1 MIDYPIVDDAAMET
15 LAMNVEATNCN
26 HHRHRRYSESELSV
40 STTLSLSLSM
50 TQLSNQTSSSSS
62 SGDENL
68 SNGENLVG
76 AGMSICYDDEEVE
89 EGGATIQA
97 ANNHDDDDEEAQ
109 HQHYTRSSSHRTVSL
124 KGRKDESKGTFEHY
138 VEYEEQIDQ
147 NQARRNSS
155 KNKYE
160 WSAAK
165 ASLQMD
171 VVHEGKLVNSLK
183 RKNSTVSFV
192 ENNSIPR
199 AMEPEQKFEGSRSA
213 VSIWD
218 DSLVAAPPPPLYRGR
233 EISEMSTPGAI
244 AVPGFLGQDNVAND
258 DTTVTVHPDEDG
270 ELGGLPTCH
279 ATLVHDEEVVLAIS
293 AMDITEQ
300 ESKSKRRQRITCIG
314 GVTIIAILVTI
325 IVAVM
330 LNQGQDQ
337 PQSHSPSSSPS
348 SGPTNMLVGLNEI
361 VALDG
366 GFPAETT
373 AQYEALQWLSD
384 NSNSAEYSKEELRQ
398 RYSLATLLYSNLKY
412 TNQAPDSLSN
422 KSHCTW
428 SGIECRNEKGAG
440 NMQVIGIHRTLLK
453 PTTDSVLT
461 LPPELALLSNSLQYL
476 QFPNTTLEGTFPS
489 ELGRLTELKL
499 LEFSANPDF
508 TQGQLFSEIGRLH
521 QLEKLSLHN
530 CGLTGVLPT
539 EIGLMKNLVF
549 LDLSGNN
556 FASTMPTQIGQLT
569 QLEHFDIQGNQF
581 YNDFPPHVGFLKNL
595 TYFDIS
601 NNRIVSRDS
610 NGYLPLELTNLTKL
624 QYLDAAGNGISGF
637 VNFFQCHENN
647 NQACQEFSQLLPPD
661 YSLPSDLGRLTLLTW
676 LDLSDNEIQSN
687 LPVSLLEKLTNLES
701 FILVE
706 NSLFGSI
713 PSEFGLLTKLTHAD
727 LGENDFTG
735 PPPEDL
741 SKLTPLNF
749 LNLQSNDTAGI
760 INCSMYP
767 NISLQVDCDQLQCSG
782 DCNCSHLDGN
792 LLTYCPAFY
801 SNSTDG

>member
-1 MIDYPIVDDAAMET
+1 
-15 LAMNVEATNCN
+15 
-26 HHRHRRYSESELSV
+26 
-40 STTLSLSLSM
+40 M
-50 TQLSNQTSSSSS
+50 T
-62 SGDENL
+62 
-68 SNGENLVG
+68 
-76 AGMSICYDDEEVE
+76 A
-89 EGGATIQA
+89 
-97 ANNHDDDDEEAQ
+97 
-109 HQHYTRSSSHRTVSL
+109 
-124 KGRKDESKGTFEHY
+124 
-138 VEYEEQIDQ
+138 
-147 NQARRNSS
+147 
-155 KNKYE
+155 
-160 WSAAK
+160 
-165 ASLQMD
+165 
-171 VVHEGKLVNSLK
+171 
-183 RKNSTVSFV
+183 
-192 ENNSIPR
+192 
-199 AMEPEQKFEGSRSA
+199 
-213 VSIWD
+213 
-218 DSLVAAPPPPLYRGR
+218 
-233 EISEMSTPGAI
+233 
-244 AVPGFLGQDNVAND
+244 
-258 DTTVTVHPDEDG
+258 
-270 ELGGLPTCH
+270 
-279 ATLVHDEEVVLAIS
+279 
-293 AMDITEQ
+293 
-300 ESKSKRRQRITCIG
+300 CIG
-314 GVTIIAILVTI
+314 AVTIIAGL
-325 IVAVM
+325 VAVVVTAM
-330 LNQGQDQ
+330 VLRSPKTKQQQ
-337 PQSHSPSSSPS
+337 QQLSISPSLSPTHVL
-348 SGPTNMLVGLNEI
+348 GGLYTI
-361 VALDG
+361 VALNPD
-366 GFPAETT
+366 FPAETT
-373 AQYEALQWLSD
+373 AQYEALQWLSE
-384 NSNSAEYSKEELRQ
+384 NSISGEYSQDELRQ

-412 TNQAPDSLSN
+412 TNQAPDSLLN
-422 KSHCTW
+422 VSHCSW
-428 SGIECRNEKGAG
+428 SGIKCRNEKGAG
-440 NMQVIGIHRTLLK
+440 NMQVIGIHGTLLK

-461 LPPELALLSNSLQYL
+461 IPPELALLSNSLQYL

-499 LEFSANPDF
+499 LEFSANSEP
-508 TQGQLFSEIGRLH
+508 TKGQLFSEIGRLH
-521 QLEKLSLHN
+521 RLEHLSLHN

-647 NQACQEFSQLLPPD
+647 NQACREFSQLLPPD
-661 YSLPSDLGRLTLLTW
+661 YSLPSDHGRLTLLTL

-741 SKLTPLNF
+741 SKLTLLNF
-749 LNLQSNDTAGI
+749 LNLQSNDIAGI

-792 LLTYCPAFY
+792 LLTDCPAFY